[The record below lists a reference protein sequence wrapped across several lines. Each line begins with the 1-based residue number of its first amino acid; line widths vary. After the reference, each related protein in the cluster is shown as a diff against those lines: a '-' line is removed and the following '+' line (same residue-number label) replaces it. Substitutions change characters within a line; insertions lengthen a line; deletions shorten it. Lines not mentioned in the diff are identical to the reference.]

1 MSLRFTRASL
11 QPSRLDALPFTN
23 SRRGGGYC
31 IPCPTLTAAGVGGGV
46 RGQGGGCPPPCL
58 LSIPSEMVAEI
69 AAGLEEPKDIAF
81 RYGIVGQAWEDL
93 KAWVPFQNTVATQKA
108 EYEKSGFTFKVKARV
123 LTEDVFE
130 QAYKFAKSSETSLLQ
145 KLEFVKLGAKL
156 ADMEPKQNSQ
166 VQAGPGFS
174 IVINLAEPQKELQT
188 PIIID
193 EPNVH
198 PTEERQ
204 RLSAE

>member
-1 MSLRFTRASL
+1 MALLVKRGKTLKHGCRFKTL
-11 QPSRLDALPFTN
+11 WQPR
-23 SRRGGGYC
+23 
-31 IPCPTLTAAGVGGGV
+31 
-46 RGQGGGCPPPCL
+46 
-58 LSIPSEMVAEI
+58 
-69 AAGLEEPKDIAF
+69 K
-81 RYGIVGQAWEDL
+81 
-93 KAWVPFQNTVATQKA
+93 QNMK
-108 EYEKSGFTFKVKARV
+108 KSGFTFKVKARV